1 MKTVSLSAIAL
12 LVAFTPTLALAD
24 FQLPDPFHDPVIH
37 SDIPM
42 VPDKPVIHSDI
53 DMFPNQPSGP
63 SNGGPGG
70 PAGPSGPSL
79 GVIDAKVIGGD
90 LAKCLVRGTPSEFPD
105 DLVIVNAG
113 VTTLSAGTEIKWT
126 IKSSHLSGIVTLTKA
141 LGPGKSVKLNGVLAG
156 GLEADTPCSAK
167 VL

>member
-24 FQLPDPFHDPVIH
+24 FHLPDPFHEPVIH

-42 VPDKPVIHSDI
+42 IPDKPVIYSDI
-53 DMFPNQPSGP
+53 DFFPDQPSGP
-63 SNGGPGG
+63 SNGSPS
-70 PAGPSGPSL
+70 GPSGPSI
-79 GVIDAKVIGGD
+79 VDAKVIGGG

-105 DLVIVNAG
+105 DLVIVNVG
-113 VTTLSAGTEIKWT
+113 VTTLGAGTEIKWT
-126 IKSSHLSGIVTLTKA
+126 IKSQHLSGIVTLTKA
-141 LGPGKSVKLNGVLAG
+141 LDPGKSVKLNGVLAG
-156 GLEADTPCSAK
+156 GLEAETPCSAK

>member
-1 MKTVSLSAIAL
+1 MKTVSLSVIAL
-12 LVAFTPTLALAD
+12 MVAFTPSLARAD
-24 FQLPDPFHDPVIH
+24 FHLPDPFHDPVIH

-42 VPDKPVIHSDI
+42 IPDKPVIHSDI
-53 DMFPNQPSGP
+53 DVFPDQPSGP
-63 SNGGPGG
+63 SNGG

-79 GVIDAKVIGGD
+79 GVIDAKVIGGG

-126 IKSSHLSGIVTLTKA
+126 IKSQHLSGIVTLTKA

-156 GLEADTPCSAK
+156 GLEAETPCSAK